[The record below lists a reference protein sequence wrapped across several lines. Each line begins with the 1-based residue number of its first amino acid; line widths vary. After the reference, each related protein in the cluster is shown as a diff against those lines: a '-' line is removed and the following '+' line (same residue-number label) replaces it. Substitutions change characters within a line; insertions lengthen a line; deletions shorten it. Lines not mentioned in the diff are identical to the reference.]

1 MPKERRQI
9 AVYPDRFTLL
19 WYAFLYLL
27 GMGAIA
33 LCGYWVVTG
42 TPPRSGTSL
51 YGWVIAL
58 LGSLGLVGQIVG
70 GGLAIFFMFGLA
82 VVLICTLYR
91 LIIRRPSVIVNSD
104 GITDHCSL
112 IAGGAGFIGWDE
124 IAALWVT
131 VRERHDLYHVTTV
144 RRSHFVVLLHNEQ
157 AIVSRLH
164 PLVREV
170 SSRLHEETWSG
181 RGYAT
186 VAAIRSGERISGGH
200 STSIWPD
207 LERPQRVSSRI
218 SQTSATTIAPGAGV
232 SPATPGCLP
241 GGDLVG

>member
-42 TPPRSGTSL
+42 TSPRSGTSL

-164 PLVREV
+164 PLVR
-170 SSRLHEETWSG
+170 RFLP
-181 RGYAT
+181 GYT
-186 VAAIRSGERISGGH
+186 RK
-200 STSIWPD
+200 
-207 LERPQRVSSRI
+207 L
-218 SQTSATTIAPGAGV
+218 GAGV
-232 SPATPGCLP
+232 DMPQWLLSVPVSE
-241 GGDLVG
+241 LVADIQRRYDQTLNAHSVSVLGSAKRPLQR

>member
-27 GMGAIA
+27 GMGAFA
-33 LCGYWVVTG
+33 LCGYWIVTG
-42 TPPRSGTSL
+42 TYRQSGNPM
-51 YGWVIAL
+51 YGWIFGL

-70 GGLAIFFMFGLA
+70 GGLALFFMFWLA
-82 VVLICTLYR
+82 VVLVCTLYR

-124 IAALWVT
+124 TAALMVT
-131 VRERHDLYHVTTV
+131 LRERHDLYHVTTV

-164 PLVREV
+164 PLVRRFLPSYTRKLGADVDMPQWLLSVPV
-170 SSRLHEETWSG
+170 SELLADIQRRYGQTMN
-181 RGYAT
+181 A
-186 VAAIRSGERISGGH
+186 H
-200 STSIWPD
+200 SVSVLGSAKPP
-207 LERPQRVSSRI
+207 LQR
-218 SQTSATTIAPGAGV
+218 
-232 SPATPGCLP
+232 
-241 GGDLVG
+241 